1 MEDRKLLKTIYY
13 FLSLACYIV
22 SILFF
27 TKSESNG
34 MGVMWMGFGTILLC
48 VANSTNKKSKDN
60 K

>member
-1 MEDRKLLKTIYY
+1 MNNEKLLKTIYY

-27 TKSESNG
+27 SKSESNG

-48 VANSTNKKSKDN
+48 VASTMNKKSKDN

>member
-1 MEDRKLLKTIYY
+1 MNNEKLLKTIYY

-27 TKSESNG
+27 SKSESNG

-48 VANSTNKKSKDN
+48 VASATNNKSK
-60 K
+60 